1 MLVFTGRYDYTID
14 EKGRLSI
21 PSRLRDQVTRDGQ
34 PLSFFV
40 TRGRKGQ
47 LSAYPENQYHQL
59 VDDLGSKTD
68 DESSEALRAIT
79 ADTEECPVD
88 AQGRLVISP
97 RLRAAVG
104 IKRDVVIL
112 GVSKRVE
119 IWDKAGFEKYQKD
132 GAPRI
137 QSATANIQGRSDLL

>member
-1 MLVFTGRYDYTID
+1 MLVFTGRYDYSID
-14 EKGRLSI
+14 DKGRLSI

-40 TRGRKGQ
+40 TTGRKGQ
-47 LSAYPENQYHQL
+47 LSAYAENEYQL
-59 VDDLGSKTD
+59 LVGELGSKTD

-79 ADTEECPVD
+79 ADTEECPID
-88 AQGRLVISP
+88 AQGRVVLSG
-97 RLRAAVG
+97 RLREAAG

-119 IWDKAGFEKYQKD
+119 FWDKAAFEKYQKE
-132 GAPRI
+132 GGPRI
-137 QSATANIQGRSDLL
+137 QSATASLQVRADLL